1 MKRNISCLLL
11 LAILLGTAATLPL
24 GAYVRVS
31 YGADCLAEQAEL
43 IKTALR
49 GDSFRFLETDFKQA
63 LGVSRIDSVT
73 VLTLPPAADGTLK
86 LKESAVLCGQVIRG
100 GDIADLTFTP
110 ADDKM
115 ESTSFTFCANTSAGT
130 TALTCTLRTADSIN
144 YAPSAGERGT
154 SLYVKTQKGIA
165 VYGEMSAE
173 DPEGDALTYLVIA
186 YPQRG
191 TLTQLDSA
199 SGEFCYVPAAGATG
213 EDSFVYVARDGYGNY
228 SYPVTVKI
236 AVSDRSTAQ
245 VYADLAGHPAHHAA
259 LVLAEKNILLG
270 AIEGDGMYFYP
281 DGEVSR
287 GEFLVMAMKSAGI
300 APATGIGKTWFDDDA
315 KIPASIKGYVATAQL
330 YGYVNGSF
338 DGSGLYFEADRA
350 VTRAEAAVIMNNIL
364 NIASPSVR
372 PVFADTSDI
381 PVWARDS
388 VYALHDAGILALT
401 EGESVRASEPITRAD
416 AARALYGMLEYK
428 KS

>member
-1 MKRNISCLLL
+1 MKRKISCILLL
-11 LAILLGTAATLPL
+11 SLLLGAAATVPI

-49 GDSFRFLETDFKQA
+49 GDSFRFSETDFKQA

-86 LKESAVLCGQVIRG
+86 LKESAVLCGQVIRR
-100 GDIADLTFTP
+100 DEITALSFAPSDSMP
-110 ADDKM
+110 

-130 TALTCTLRTADSIN
+130 TAITCTLRTADTIN
-144 YAPSAGERGT
+144 YAPSAGEGSA
-154 SLYVKTQKGIA
+154 SLHVKTQKGIA

-173 DPEGDALTYLVIA
+173 DPEGDPITYLVIS
-186 YPQRG
+186 YPQKG
-191 TLTQLDSA
+191 TLTEADST
-199 SGEFCYVPAAGATG
+199 SGEFCYVPKADAVG
-213 EDSFVYVARDGYGNY
+213 EDSFVYVARDAYGNY
-228 SYPVTVKI
+228 SYPVTVSI
-236 AVSDRSTAQ
+236 EVMSRTGTR

-259 LVLAEKNILLG
+259 LILAEKEILIG

-281 DGEVSR
+281 DGEVTR

-300 APATGIGKTWFDDDA
+300 SPATGVGKTWFDDDDA
-315 KIPASIKGYVATAQL
+315 ISSSIKSYVATAQL

-338 DGSGLYFEADRA
+338 DGSGLYFYPDRA
-350 VTRAEAAVIMNNIL
+350 ITRAEAAVIMNNIL
-364 NIASPSVR
+364 DIASPSVR

-381 PVWARDS
+381 PVWARES

-416 AARALYGMLEYK
+416 AARALYGMMEYK
-428 KS
+428 QP